1 LQGRYFND
9 ADGEG
14 SPSVVM
20 VNETFARH
28 YLPGENCLGRRIESW
43 IQKNDWLTIVGVVGD
58 VRSRA
63 EREPTPEMYVPYLQ
77 AGTPYMTLLVRT
89 AGNPRQWTTAIRKQV
104 ASVDKD
110 QPPFALAT
118 LQEFQADS
126 LSSRRVNMLLLGA
139 FAALGLMLAAVGIYG
154 VVSSSVARRTH
165 EIGIRIALGAG
176 QPAVLKLVVRQGLG
190 LALIGIVIGLAAS
203 LGLTRFLQSLLF
215 GVKPI
220 DPVTFVAAALLWTAI
235 ALLACYIPAR
245 RATKVDP
252 IVALRY
258 E

>member
-1 LQGRYFND
+1 
-9 ADGEG
+9 
-14 SPSVVM
+14 
-20 VNETFARH
+20 
-28 YLPGENCLGRRIESW
+28 
-43 IQKNDWLTIVGVVGD
+43 
-58 VRSRA
+58 
-63 EREPTPEMYVPYLQ
+63 
-77 AGTPYMTLLVRT
+77 
-89 AGNPRQWTTAIRKQV
+89 
-104 ASVDKD
+104 
-110 QPPFALAT
+110 
-118 LQEFQADS
+118 
-126 LSSRRVNMLLLGA
+126 MLLLGA

-190 LALIGIVIGLAAS
+190 LALIGVVIGLAAS

-245 RATKVDP
+245 RAMTVDP